1 MGADGRG
8 GVASFFC
15 GAFFLVSSPW
25 CRLFGVVSS
34 EENALINGHTRS
46 ELKKSTTRQISI
58 IKSLSLNNSISH
70 LESFFLVHR
79 ILRMY
84 KVCILDLG
92 CANEVFSLMAQHRGA
107 QFPYAPP
114 ARDDSS
120 ATTVT
125 LRSVL
130 YSADTA
136 TRYPPVLH
144 EGKHGLYNHR

>member
-1 MGADGRG
+1 MT
-8 GVASFFC
+8 
-15 GAFFLVSSPW
+15 P
-25 CRLFGVVSS
+25 
-34 EENALINGHTRS
+34 ALA
-46 ELKKSTTRQISI
+46 LAPK
-58 IKSLSLNNSISH
+58 
-70 LESFFLVHR
+70 
-79 ILRMY
+79 Y